1 MLSAQAY
8 SFRQKSKLAISLSW
22 VGGFTNVVAL
32 MACHS
37 MVSHMTGTTTW
48 FGQAVVIGDWPAAA
62 LLGFVVA
69 TFLAGAALSA
79 VMTEGAR
86 RRGAAS
92 KYILPLV
99 VEAFLLMV
107 FAAGVELVHLGA
119 LRESRSVLW
128 WMVGAASMAMG
139 LQNATVTRISGSEV
153 RTTHLT
159 GVITDL
165 GLEGVQYLLWWRDRV
180 RRRHWSRNGRLFRV
194 SQRHPSALR
203 LALLGSIFGSFVLG
217 VVVGTWLYMRWPSL
231 AMVLPIAFLLWIV
244 WADYRTPIADA
255 RELDLLGDP
264 ELKAYGIVHSLL
276 PEGLGIYRIGP
287 RLQHR
292 AARPP
297 DFSMWVER
305 LPERWRVIILALTP
319 LVKITDNALLDLDRA
334 CDRLR
339 ASGRRLIICGITP
352 TQYKLLDAA
361 GIVDKLGAENVCPDL
376 EFAVAQ
382 GIALLRT
389 AGAEAE

>member
-8 SFRQKSKLAISLSW
+8 SFRQKSRLAISLSW

-79 VMTEGAR
+79 AMTEGAR
-86 RRGAAS
+86 RRGVAS

-99 VEAFLLMV
+99 VEAFLLMI
-107 FAAGVELVHLGA
+107 FAAGVELVQVGA

-194 SQRHPSALR
+194 SRRHPTALR

-231 AMVLPIAFLLWIV
+231 AMLLPIAFLLWIV
-244 WADYRTPIADA
+244 WVDYRTPIADA

-287 RLQHR
+287 HRQHH

-297 DFSMWVER
+297 DFSAWVDR

-382 GIALLRT
+382 GIEMLAAPANAT
-389 AGAEAE
+389 

>member
-1 MLSAQAY
+1 MLSAKAY

-48 FGQAVVIGDWPAAA
+48 FGQALVIGDWPAAG
-62 LLGFVVA
+62 LVGFVVA
-69 TFLAGAALSA
+69 AFLTGAALSSL
-79 VMTEGAR
+79 MTESAR
-86 RRGAAS
+86 RQGRAS
-92 KYILPLV
+92 KYVLPLV

-107 FAAGVELVHLGA
+107 FAVGVECLHFGA

-159 GVITDL
+159 GVVTDL

-180 RRRHWSRNGRLFRV
+180 RSRHWSRNGRMFRV
-194 SQRHPSALR
+194 SQRHPSLLR
-203 LALLGSIFGSFVLG
+203 LALLASIFGSFVLG
-217 VVVGTWLYMRWPSL
+217 VMIGTLLYLRWPSL
-231 AMVLPIAFLLWIV
+231 AMILPVLFLLFIV
-244 WADYRTPIADA
+244 WKDYRTPIADT
-255 RELDLLGDP
+255 RELDPLGDP

-276 PEGLGIYRIGP
+276 PKGLGIFRIGP
-287 RLQHR
+287 HLQHH

-297 DFSMWVER
+297 DFAAWVDR
-305 LPERWRVIILALTP
+305 LPERWRVLILAITP
-319 LVKITDNALLDLDRA
+319 LVRLNTNALMDLDA
-334 CDRLR
+334 AHERLR
-339 ASGRRLIICGITP
+339 RKGRRLILCGVTP
-352 TQYKLLDAA
+352 TQYRALEAA
-361 GIVDKLGAENVCPDL
+361 GMLDKLGAENVLPDL

-382 GIALLRT
+382 GIEMLGTQAPQ
-389 AGAEAE
+389 